1 MFYISTYA
9 VAIGMTPTLAFY
21 LVSIVNG
28 ASLFGRILSGIV
40 ADRFGRFNMLAASA
54 FAAGIITFCWTTATS
69 AAGLVVWTVAF
80 GFASGVS
87 LLSHPFLQR
96 IC

>member
-1 MFYISTYA
+1 
-9 VAIGMTPTLAFY
+9 MTPTLAFY